1 MVKIQEYLEKT
12 VKALGVVAA
21 LILGV
26 LVLLVVYDALMR
38 YLFQTGS
45 VALQELEWHLFD
57 VVIMLGIA
65 YTLQQNAHV
74 RVDIFYENYSDKSKH
89 LVNIVATLFFIL
101 PLSLLIISIGI
112 DFVSMSLSQME
123 ASSDPGG
130 LSYRFLVKSLMP
142 IAFVVLILQSV
153 SEIYKDIMALKAL
166 K

>member
-1 MVKIQEYLEKT
+1 MVKVQKYLDKT

-21 LILGV
+21 LMLGV

-65 YTLQQNAHV
+65 YTLQRNAHV
-74 RVDIFYENYSDKSKH
+74 RVDIFYENYTPKYRH
-89 LVNIVATLFFIL
+89 IVNIIATLFFIL

-112 DFVSMSLSQME
+112 DFVSMSLLQME

-130 LSYRFLVKSLMP
+130 LAYRFLVKSLMP
-142 IAFVVLILQSV
+142 IAFVLLILQSI
-153 SEIYKDIMALKAL
+153 SEIYKDIRALKAL